1 MNQQT
6 GTNIL
11 PDIVEYALSKNLNV
25 RRDSLSEKQT
35 FFVCPWCGDT
45 LSKGKFK
52 LTLNREKGL
61 FRCFICHLNGGTLDF
76 ITTLEKKSREVVLKE
91 LRESAGIN
99 ETNYQRN
106 RARKHPAERLY
117 TTQLKLIGFDSWPSS
132 FQQLEPGHRKQSLDW
147 VWSVWKGFLRKKQR
161 EALGHLMYGIKVDA
175 YPMAIKKIKEMSQ
188 EIGHDLLID
197 AFEAYGSGDKP
208 PKWASGVRE
217 WVEACYESY
226 LNEIKESPGQS
237 A

>member
-1 MNQQT
+1 MAVFFPAI
-6 GTNIL
+6 GTRAPEAVLRLGLVGMERIL
-11 PDIVEYALSKNLNV
+11 K
-25 RRDSLSEKQT
+25 
-35 FFVCPWCGDT
+35 
-45 LSKGKFK
+45 
-52 LTLNREKGL
+52 
-61 FRCFICHLNGGTLDF
+61 
-76 ITTLEKKSREVVLKE
+76 
-91 LRESAGIN
+91 
-99 ETNYQRN
+99 
-106 RARKHPAERLY
+106 
-117 TTQLKLIGFDSWPSS
+117 
-132 FQQLEPGHRKQSLDW
+132 
-147 VWSVWKGFLRKKQR
+147 KKQR